1 MNIAAMSYGMISN
14 MSVLHLSGIPVAL
27 EGMRQKKKTFE
38 NNGWKI
44 PNLMKTVTL
53 ENQ

>member
-14 MSVLHLSGIPVAL
+14 MSILRLSGIPAAL
-27 EGMRQKKKTFE
+27 EGMRQKKKIE

-44 PNLMKTVTL
+44 PNLMKTIAL